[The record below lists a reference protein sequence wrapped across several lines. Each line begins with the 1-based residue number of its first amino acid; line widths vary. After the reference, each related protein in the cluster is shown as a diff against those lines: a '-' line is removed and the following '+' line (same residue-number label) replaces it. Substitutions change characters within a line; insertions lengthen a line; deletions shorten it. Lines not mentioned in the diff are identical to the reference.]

1 MANVLIKVRA
11 EAFALID
18 VGDQSEWDLR
28 DGAFVGDKAIPKILD
43 LSATDYT
50 WIMQDRNSPLPAP
63 FELTGDGDVRWV
75 GYQKEPQ

>member
-50 WIMQDRNSPLPAP
+50 WIMQDANSPLPAP
-63 FELTGDGDVRWV
+63 FELAGDGGVKWV
-75 GYQKEPQ
+75 GYQKEYK